1 MPKPQTSWRATVL
14 ILGTTGY
21 LIYSVVS
28 WVIAGMQG
36 KDERL
41 DAIQHALWLPIV
53 LFLLSSPYWFA
64 SVVRK
69 WMGYESKPKKPAKDD
84 QSERI
89 LAAARNVIGQKAEV
103 TVVRSKKDPTRYGLK
118 YAGTGFVASKD
129 ENRLAVTDEVSALCG
144 GRWQGEWK
152 TTEDTVWLHELDNLP
167 ERAEHPG
174 WEEDRPWWRVPVGV
188 AAFGEMSFNFKKTAH
203 ILVCGL
209 TGAGKTGFLHCILSA
224 LAESAAKGNI
234 ERLIVCDPKRVSV
247 LEWEGRPGI
256 PRVYTSPAD
265 LWEAPIVFAAE
276 VQRRYEQHEL
286 WVRSGGTEGA
296 DKESHKPWLILIDEY
311 EEFLTIMS
319 EHAAEEVNGKPRE
332 KTLVSRPAEPV
343 RAMERSARLA
353 REAGMHIIL
362 LTQRGDANLM
372 GGRVRNN
379 FGGRVL
385 LGRGGQEE
393 SKMCFG
399 VGTYGRNVPAI
410 PGRGTAQN
418 GEGEPFEFQTYYVPK
433 PTFQTEVSL

>member
-14 ILGTTGY
+14 ILGITAY
-21 LIYSVVS
+21 LISAVVA
-28 WVIAGMQG
+28 WVYAPMVGKPAGPVIHEWTWRFPG
-36 KDERL
+36 
-41 DAIQHALWLPIV
+41 V
-53 LFLLSSPYWFA
+53 LVVLSSPYWLPPL
-64 SVVRK
+64 VRK
-69 WMGYESKPKKPAKDD
+69 WTGYEPKAKKPAKDD
-84 QSERI
+84 QTERI
-89 LAAARNVIGQKAEV
+89 LAAARNVMGQKAELS
-103 TVVRSKKDPTRYGLK
+103 VVRSKKDPTRYGLK
-118 YAGTGFVASKD
+118 YAGTGFIASKD
-129 ENRLAVTDEVSALCG
+129 ENRVAVEDEVSALCG
-144 GRWQGEWK
+144 GRWRGKWE
-152 TTEDTVWLHELDNLP
+152 TTEDTVWLHELDDLP
-167 ERAEHPG
+167 DRMEHPG
-174 WEEDRPWWRVPVGV
+174 WDENRPWWLVPVGV
-188 AAFGEMSFNFKKTAH
+188 ASFGEMFFNFKKTAH

-209 TGAGKTGFLHCILSA
+209 TGAGKTGFLHCIISA
-224 LAESAAKGNI
+224 LADSAAKGNI
-234 ERLIVCDPKRVSV
+234 ERLMVCDPKRVSV

-265 LWEAPIVFAAE
+265 LWEAPIVFARE

-296 DKESHKPWLILIDEY
+296 DKESHRPWLILIDEY
-311 EEFLTIMS
+311 EEFLTIMN

-362 LTQRGDANLM
+362 LTQRGDANMM

-418 GEGEPFEFQTYYVPK
+418 GEGEPFEFQTYFVPK